1 MRFSEAGR
9 VSATNL
15 TREDSTAKHT
25 RFRSPPS
32 PNTGGGAQAV
42 RHRCHPATSP
52 GALEPH
58 RPPPRG
64 DGAIFESS
72 PLLVQSDCSPLQVL
86 CKPGAGGNR
95 PAGSSKM
102 QDRAQPPAGR
112 WERGGARETV
122 LLVGTRGTRKGNGRQ
137 HHCWGQWNGCRE
149 KVGAGSH
156 WFSLASF
163 GHHLFLS
170 MGVCYVTES
179 CNKPI

>member
-1 MRFSEAGR
+1 MK
-9 VSATNL
+9 
-15 TREDSTAKHT
+15 TRQ
-25 RFRSPPS
+25 
-32 PNTGGGAQAV
+32 PNTHGFAHPHPQTRGGGAQAV

-122 LLVGTRGTRKGNGRQ
+122 LLVGTRGTRKGNGHQ

-149 KVGAGSH
+149 KVGAGPIG
-156 WFSLASF
+156 SLLPPSVAISSF
-163 GHHLFLS
+163 QWECVMLQNLAINPS
-170 MGVCYVTES
+170 DLDA
-179 CNKPI
+179 N